1 MNDEASDEPD
11 FVGGRARWWLR
22 RSSCGLLVSVRD
34 AAEAVAAVG
43 GGAEVIDVKEPARGP
58 LGAADAEVAAA
69 VAAAVGTGVPWTLA
83 CGELKEGGARLRDR
97 LRRTLAGL
105 TKDAP
110 PPAAVKSGLAGITEA
125 ELPARLAAFRDAV
138 PAEIEPVAVAY
149 ADWEQATAPRPAVV
163 VAAAA
168 AAGFALLLIDTW
180 LKDGTTVFGPADA
193 PRDVAGWVRRGRE
206 AGLGVVLAGSLA
218 TATVPAALACR
229 PDFIAVRSAACV
241 GGRLGKVCGKR
252 VRSLGRLLR
261 SASRERPPPDCAEEN
276 GREIARSAGAARP
289 RPRRGSSSPRR
300 RRRAGS

>member
-1 MNDEASDEPD
+1 MNGWASDAR
-11 FVGGRARWWLR
+11 VGGRGRERWWLR
-22 RSSCGLLVSVRD
+22 RSRCGLLVSVRD
-34 AAEAVAAVG
+34 AAEAVAAEG

-69 VAAAVGTGVPWTLA
+69 VAAAVGARVPWTLA
-83 CGELKEGGARLRDR
+83 CGELKEGGARL
-97 LRRTLAGL
+97 LRHLQRTLAGL
-105 TKDAP
+105 TNDAP
-110 PPAAVKSGLAGITEA
+110 PPAAVKSGLAGITAA

-138 PAEIEPVAVAY
+138 PASIEPVAVAY
-149 ADWEQATAPRPAVV
+149 ADWEQASAPRPAQV

-193 PRDVAGWVRRGRE
+193 PRDVAGWVRQGRE

-252 VRSLGRLLR
+252 VRSLGRLLEL
-261 SASRERPPPDCAEEN
+261 ASRERSAPDCGE
-276 GREIARSAGAARP
+276 RT
-289 RPRRGSSSPRR
+289 
-300 RRRAGS
+300 